1 MAAEF
6 QVKNPHRSSSHVLQ
20 AKRREAEKGKGN
32 IFKKIEECSRRPGVR
47 NGLKRKKLDGKSGEI
62 ERSGEVK
69 RAQGAERAFGFQYCS
84 KGRTE
89 HLQCFSMY
97 TNLNISTVGKLF

>member
-1 MAAEF
+1 MAAES

-20 AKRREAEKGKGN
+20 AERREAEKGKGN
-32 IFKKIEECSRRPGVR
+32 IFKKIAECLRRPEENEAR
-47 NGLKRKKLDGKSGEI
+47 WKSGEI
-62 ERSGEVK
+62 ERTGEVK

-97 TNLNISTVGKLF
+97 TNLNIYCGKIILDAT